1 MLLGDR
7 QVISPIRLGSLHS
20 VFCGDRMAGMGEVN
34 RRWFRFSIVELLAAT
49 LLVGIGC
56 LTVELCLRF
65 WSSPPLYRACSYF
78 PFIGGAIGI
87 LARQFR
93 GGLVGVISG
102 GCLGIAVMFGIMI
115 YAIL

>member
-1 MLLGDR
+1 MPNNL
-7 QVISPIRLGSLHS
+7 
-20 VFCGDRMAGMGEVN
+20 
-34 RRWFRFSIVELLAAT
+34 VEPAA
-49 LLVGIGC
+49 V
-56 LTVELCLRF
+56 
-65 WSSPPLYRACSYF
+65 S
-78 PFIGGAIGI
+78 GGAIGI